1 MAIQTV
7 NPATGKVIETYDLMS
22 ISELDSII
30 NKITRIFE
38 LEEHRFSQ
46 RSEKMLKM
54 AQVLR
59 DKAQECA
66 LVITNEMGVF
76 KPKLS

>member
-1 MAIQTV
+1 MFFKDNVMAIQTV

-30 NKITRIFE
+30 NKTHNAY
-38 LEEHRFSQ
+38 LSWKSTSFSQ

-54 AQVLR
+54 AMNR
-59 DKAQECA
+59 DQ
-66 LVITNEMGVF
+66 
-76 KPKLS
+76 KLLTYKKY